1 MDTARLLGLLSQPEA
16 YPHPCG
22 PVEVHHTHISAVFLA
37 GPYAYKVKKPLDL
50 GFLDF
55 TTLGRRRHFCLE
67 EVRLNRRLAPWVYLG
82 VVPIALHGGRL
93 TVGGEGEPV
102 EWAVWMER
110 LPPQATLASRMARG
124 QVTADL
130 LAALAARVAAFHRS
144 AEAGPHVDAL
154 AGWDTVARNAREN
167 FEQSEAQV
175 GGTVAAR
182 VFSRFR
188 DLTEAAL
195 GERRE
200 LVEGRAARGTAR
212 DTHGDLHLDH
222 VYVFPQRPAPDD
234 LPVVDCI
241 EFSERF
247 RYADPVADAAFVS
260 MDLAFRGRRDLAA
273 RFREAYTQAA
283 ADPEGMA
290 LFPLYEAYRAAV
302 RAKVEGVRAR
312 GGEVPA
318 EDRKTARQSA
328 RAHWLL
334 GLGILEAPA
343 RRPCLLGVGGLPG
356 AGKSTLA
363 RGLAQRAGFEV
374 VVADRVRKELAGLPA
389 EAPAGAAFGE
399 GLYTAEW
406 NERTYAAC
414 LERAEEILARGGRAL
429 VDASFREDGRRR
441 DLLDLA
447 RQWGVPGLLLLC
459 EADAG
464 EVRRRLGRRKAGPSD
479 ADWEIY
485 LRAAAA
491 WEEPGVQTLPAL
503 WRIPSRPD
511 AAATLEEALGV
522 LGREG
527 LS

>member
-1 MDTARLLGLLSQPEA
+1 MDPACLLDLLSQPEA

-50 GFLDF
+50 GFLNF

-67 EVRLNRRLAPWVYLG
+67 EVRLNRRLAPSVYLG
-82 VVPIALHGGRL
+82 VVPVALHGGRL
-93 TVGGEGEPV
+93 AVGGEGEVV

-110 LPPQATLASRMARG
+110 LLPEATLASRLGRG
-124 QVTADL
+124 EVTGEL
-130 LAALAARVAAFHRS
+130 LAAVAARVAAFHRR

-154 AGWDTVARNAREN
+154 ACWEIVARNAREN

-175 GGTVAAR
+175 GGTVTAQA
-182 VFSRFR
+182 FSRFR
-188 DLTEAAL
+188 ALTEAAL

-222 VYVFPQRPAPDD
+222 VYVFPQRPTPDD
-234 LPVVDCI
+234 LAVVDCI

-247 RYADPVADAAFVS
+247 RYADPVADAAFLS

-273 RFREAYTQAA
+273 RFREAYAEAA
-283 ADPEGMA
+283 GDPEGAA

-312 GGEVPA
+312 EGEVPA
-318 EDRKTARQSA
+318 KDREAARKNA

-334 GLGILEAPA
+334 GLGTLEAPPS
-343 RRPCLLGVGGLPG
+343 RPCLLGVGGLPG

-374 VVADRVRKELAGLPA
+374 VVADRVRKELAGLSA

-399 GLYTAEW
+399 GLYTPEW

-414 LERAEEILARGGRAL
+414 LGRAEEILARGGRAL

-441 DLLDLA
+441 ELLDRA
-447 RQWGVPGLLLLC
+447 RAWGVPGMLLLC
-459 EADAG
+459 EAGADD
-464 EVRRRLGRRKAGPSD
+464 VRRRLGRRRGGPSD

-503 WRIPSRPD
+503 RQIPSQPD
-511 AAATLEEALGV
+511 ATATLEEALEV
-522 LGREG
+522 LRREG